1 MLIGKRKNI
10 RRLISDKKLT
20 IGTKEAQKAEKERI
34 ERLKKK
40 AQQQEMETGHIV
52 LEENENKEIILEV
65 SKMVN

>member
-1 MLIGKRKNI
+1 M
-10 RRLISDKKLT
+10 S
-20 IGTKEAQKAEKERI
+20 TKEAQKAEKERI

-40 AQQQEMETGHIV
+40 AQQEMETGHIV